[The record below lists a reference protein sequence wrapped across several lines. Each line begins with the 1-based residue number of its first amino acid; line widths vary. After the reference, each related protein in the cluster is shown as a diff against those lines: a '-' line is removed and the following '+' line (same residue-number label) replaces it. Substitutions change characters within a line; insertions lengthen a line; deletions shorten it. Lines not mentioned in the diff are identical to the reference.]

1 MPIRYAPFVLS
12 IFIGKTKVQE
22 WCVLQYLDDVGG
34 GVVVLQRLGGRA
46 SERQRLGEGG
56 AEVGGEL
63 VGRRARRRG
72 RGRRQVVQGRRRELD
87 VLLETVDAR
96 EV

>member
-1 MPIRYAPFVLS
+1 MS
-12 IFIGKTKVQE
+12 
-22 WCVLQYLDDVGG
+22 YLDDVGG
-34 GVVVLQRLGGRA
+34 SIVVLQRLGGRVA
-46 SERQRLGEGG
+46 ERQGLGEGG

-72 RGRRQVVQGRRRELD
+72 RGRRQVVQRRRRELD